1 MYCKHIVRYNVSE
14 YCTWENFGGE
24 KISEIWQIMSYFP
37 KFSLPIFTYTVKMY
51 LAYALT
57 LASSPKFSLPI
68 AFTCMV
74 RQNFP
79 PPKLSSVR
87 HHMAPNVCGQKF
99 LWFVIIS

>member
-14 YCTWENFGGE
+14 YCMWENFGGE
-24 KISEIWQIMSYFP
+24 KISEICQIMSYLP

-57 LASSPKFSLPI
+57 LASSPKFSLPT
-68 AFTCMV
+68 AFPCMV

-79 PPKLSSVR
+79 VYSTIRLQMFVVK
-87 HHMAPNVCGQKF
+87 NFCG
-99 LWFVIIS
+99 L